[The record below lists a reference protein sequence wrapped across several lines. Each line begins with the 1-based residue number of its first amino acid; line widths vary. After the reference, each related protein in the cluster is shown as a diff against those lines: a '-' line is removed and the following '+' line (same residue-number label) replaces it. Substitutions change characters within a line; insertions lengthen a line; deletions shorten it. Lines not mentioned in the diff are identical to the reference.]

1 MNLTIRKR
9 LYILSIIPVLTIA
22 LGMMWFTYLQTST
35 YNQQQINHTHTTM
48 MAMKKAEL
56 KNYVQMAHSALK
68 PLLDRNASLQE
79 AIPVLKE
86 LEFGQSGY
94 IFAYDS
100 KGVRVVV
107 GKNNKGVG
115 ENFYN
120 LQDKKGNYLIQD
132 LLKNA
137 KTGDFT
143 TYYFP
148 KLGQTEALPKL
159 SYSMFIPKWDIM
171 IGTGFYT
178 DDIDAIITDME
189 NTANDELNNTLA
201 AIAMFCVSIAVVVAI
216 FAVLVNRS
224 IMRPIE
230 QFDSSIQSFAQGDAD
245 LTARMEESSVPEFKQ
260 LAHNFNIFV
269 ESLQGII
276 KSVSHVGQ
284 EVVSETNNMSQRA
297 SQVDELAS
305 GQREETEQVAT
316 AMTEMTATAH
326 EISGNANQAADS
338 AKNADDNAQQAK
350 HIVDSAANSVEALAN
365 EVSEASTVI
374 SRLESDVQNISSS
387 LEVIQDI
394 AEQTNLLALN
404 AAIEAAR
411 AGDQGRGF
419 AVVADEVRK
428 LASRT
433 QDSTGDIHKMIDQLK
448 AGSDAAVKAME
459 SSQARG
465 EATVEEARAASVALQ
480 DIQAAIANIMDMNTL
495 IATAT
500 EEQSQ
505 VGQEISQRIEVISQQ
520 SSQSAHLANQNRS
533 GSQNLNHKANEL
545 YGLVGRFTV

>member
-1 MNLTIRKR
+1 
-9 LYILSIIPVLTIA
+9 
-22 LGMMWFTYLQTST
+22 
-35 YNQQQINHTHTTM
+35 
-48 MAMKKAEL
+48 
-56 KNYVQMAHSALK
+56 
-68 PLLDRNASLQE
+68 
-79 AIPVLKE
+79 
-86 LEFGQSGY
+86 
-94 IFAYDS
+94 
-100 KGVRVVV
+100 
-107 GKNNKGVG
+107 
-115 ENFYN
+115 
-120 LQDKKGNYLIQD
+120 
-132 LLKNA
+132 
-137 KTGDFT
+137 
-143 TYYFP
+143 
-148 KLGQTEALPKL
+148 
-159 SYSMFIPKWDIM
+159 MFIPKWDIM

-178 DDIDAIITDME
+178 DDIDAIITEME

-545 YGLVGRFTV
+545 YDLVGRFTV

>member
-22 LGMMWFTYLQTST
+22 LGMMWFTYLQTNA
-35 YNQQQINHTHTTM
+35 YNQQQIDQTHTTM

-56 KNYVQMAHSALK
+56 KNYVQMARSAIE
-68 PLLDRNASLQE
+68 PLLKRNATLEE
-79 AIPVLKE
+79 ALPVLRE
-86 LEFGQSGY
+86 LEFGETGY
-94 IFAYDS
+94 IFGYNS

-107 GKNNKGVG
+107 GKNDKGIG

-137 KTGDFT
+137 KTGEFT

-159 SYSMFIPKWDIM
+159 SYSMFIPEWDLM

-178 DDIDAIITDME
+178 DDIDAVIAEME
-189 NTANDELNNTLA
+189 ASAHDALNTTLV
-201 AIAMFCVSIAVVVAI
+201 AIALFCVSIAAVVAT
-216 FAVLVNRS
+216 FAVFVNRS

-230 QFDSSIQSFAQGDAD
+230 QFDASIQSFAQGDAD
-245 LTARMEESSVPEFKQ
+245 LTARMLESNVPEFKQ

-276 KSVSHVGQ
+276 KSVTQVGE
-284 EVVSETNNMSQRA
+284 EVVAETNNMSQRA
-297 SQVDELAS
+297 SQVDELAG
-305 GQREETEQVAT
+305 GQREETEQVAA

-326 EISGNANQAADS
+326 EISNNANQAAES
-338 AKNADDNAQQAK
+338 ARHADENAQQAK
-350 HIVDSAANSVEALAN
+350 HIVDSAANSVEELAS

-374 SRLESDVQNISSS
+374 ARLESDVQNISSS

-433 QDSTGDIHKMIDQLK
+433 QDSTGDIHKMIEQLK
-448 AGSDAAVKAME
+448 SGSDAAVRAME

-505 VGQEISQRIEVISQQ
+505 VGQEISQRVEVISQQ
-520 SSQSAHLANQNRS
+520 SSQSASLANQNRS

-545 YGLVGRFTV
+545 YDLVGRFTV

>member
-9 LYILSIIPVLTIA
+9 LYILSIIPILTMAI
-22 LGMMWFTYLQTST
+22 GMMWFTYLQTT
-35 YNQQQINHTHTTM
+35 AYNEQEIEQTRSQM
-48 MAMKKAEL
+48 MEMKKAEL
-56 KNYVQMAHSALK
+56 KNYVQLARSAVE
-68 PLLDRNASLQE
+68 PLLAQNAPLDEALPILQQ
-79 AIPVLKE
+79 

-94 IFAYDS
+94 IFGYDS
-100 KGVRVVV
+100 KGVRVVT
-107 GKNNKGVG
+107 GQNTKGIG

-132 LLKNA
+132 LLNNS
-137 KTGDFT
+137 KTGEFT

-148 KLGQTEALPKL
+148 KLGQREALPKL
-159 SYSMFIPKWDIM
+159 SYSVFIPEWDLM
-171 IGTGFYT
+171 LGTGFYT
-178 DDIDAIITDME
+178 DDIDAIIASME
-189 NTANDELNNTLA
+189 DSAHQALNTTLTAIALFCVLIA
-201 AIAMFCVSIAVVVAI
+201 AIVAI
-216 FAVLVNRS
+216 FAVFVNRS
-224 IMRPIE
+224 IMKPIE
-230 QFDSSIQSFAQGDAD
+230 QFDASIHSFAQGDAD
-245 LTARMEESSVPEFKQ
+245 LTARMEESSVPEFTQ
-260 LAHNFNIFV
+260 LSRNFNTFV
-269 ESLQGII
+269 ESLQSII

-284 EVVSETNNMSQRA
+284 EVVSETNHMSQRA

-305 GQREETEQVAT
+305 GQREETEQVAA

-326 EISGNANQAADS
+326 EISSNANQAAQS
-338 AKNADDNAQQAK
+338 AKDADENSQQAK
-350 HIVDSAANSVEALAN
+350 HIVDSAANSVEALAL

-411 AGDQGRGF
+411 AGEQGRGF

-433 QDSTGDIHKMIDQLK
+433 QDSTGEIHQMIEQLK
-448 AGSDAAVKAME
+448 SGSDAAVKAMG

-465 EATVEEARAASVALQ
+465 EATVEEARAASAALQ
-480 DIQAAIANIMDMNTL
+480 EIQAAIANIMDMNTL

-520 SSQSAHLANQNRS
+520 SSQSAHLANQNRAGS
-533 GSQNLNHKANEL
+533 GNLNHKANEL
-545 YGLVGRFTV
+545 YDLVGRFTV

>member
-22 LGMMWFTYLQTST
+22 LGMMWFTYLQTNA
-35 YNQQQINHTHTTM
+35 YNQQQIDQTHTTM

-56 KNYVQMAHSALK
+56 KNYVQMARSAIE
-68 PLLDRNASLQE
+68 PLLKKNATLEE
-79 AIPVLKE
+79 ALPVLRE
-86 LEFGQSGY
+86 LEFGETGY
-94 IFAYDS
+94 IFGYNS

-107 GKNNKGVG
+107 GKNDKGIG

-137 KTGDFT
+137 KTGEFT

-159 SYSMFIPKWDIM
+159 SYSMFIPEWDLM

-178 DDIDAIITDME
+178 DDIDAVIAEME
-189 NTANDELNNTLA
+189 ASAHDALNTTLV
-201 AIAMFCVSIAVVVAI
+201 AIALFCVSIAAVVAI
-216 FAVLVNRS
+216 FAVFVNRS

-230 QFDSSIQSFAQGDAD
+230 QFDASIQSFAQGDAD
-245 LTARMEESSVPEFKQ
+245 LTARMLESNVPEFKQ

-276 KSVSHVGQ
+276 KSVTQVGE
-284 EVVSETNNMSQRA
+284 EVVAETNNMSQRA
-297 SQVDELAS
+297 SQVDELAG
-305 GQREETEQVAT
+305 GQREETEQVAA

-326 EISGNANQAADS
+326 EISNNANQAAES
-338 AKNADDNAQQAK
+338 ARHADENAQQAK
-350 HIVDSAANSVEALAN
+350 HIVDSAANSVEELAS

-374 SRLESDVQNISSS
+374 ARLESDVQNISSS

-433 QDSTGDIHKMIDQLK
+433 QDSTGDIHKMIEQLK
-448 AGSDAAVKAME
+448 SGSDAAVRAME

-505 VGQEISQRIEVISQQ
+505 VGQEISQRVEVISQQ
-520 SSQSAHLANQNRS
+520 SSQSASLANQNRS

-545 YGLVGRFTV
+545 YDLVGRFTV

>member
-79 AIPVLKE
+79 GIPMLKE

-178 DDIDAIITDME
+178 DDIDAIITEME

-545 YGLVGRFTV
+545 YDLVGRFTV

>member
-178 DDIDAIITDME
+178 DDIDAIITEME

>member
-9 LYILSIIPVLTIA
+9 LYILSIIPILTMAI
-22 LGMMWFTYLQTST
+22 GMMWFTYLQTT
-35 YNQQQINHTHTTM
+35 AYNKQEIEQTRSQM
-48 MAMKKAEL
+48 MEMKKAEL
-56 KNYVQMAHSALK
+56 KNYVQLARSAVE
-68 PLLDRNASLQE
+68 PLLAQNAPLDEALPILQQ
-79 AIPVLKE
+79 

-94 IFAYDS
+94 IFGYDS
-100 KGVRVVV
+100 KGVRVVT
-107 GKNNKGVG
+107 GQNTKGIG

-132 LLKNA
+132 LINNS
-137 KTGDFT
+137 KTGEFT

-148 KLGQTEALPKL
+148 KLGQSEALPKL
-159 SYSMFIPKWDIM
+159 SYSVFIPEWDLM
-171 IGTGFYT
+171 LGTGFYT
-178 DDIDAIITDME
+178 DDIDAVIADME
-189 NTANDELNNTLA
+189 ASAHEALNTTLY
-201 AIAMFCVSIAVVVAI
+201 AIALFCISIALAVAV
-216 FAVLVNRS
+216 FAVFVNRS
-224 IMRPIE
+224 IMKPIE
-230 QFDSSIQSFAQGDAD
+230 LFDASIHSFAQGDAD
-245 LTARMEESSVPEFKQ
+245 LTARMEESSVPEFTQ
-260 LAHNFNIFV
+260 LSRNFNTFV
-269 ESLQGII
+269 ESLQSII

-284 EVVSETNNMSQRA
+284 EVVSETNHMSQRA

-305 GQREETEQVAT
+305 GQREETEQVAA

-326 EISGNANQAADS
+326 EISSNANQAAQS
-338 AKNADDNAQQAK
+338 AKDADENSQQAK
-350 HIVDSAANSVEALAN
+350 HIVDSAANSVEALAL

-411 AGDQGRGF
+411 AGEQGRGF

-433 QDSTGDIHKMIDQLK
+433 QDSTGEIHQMIEQLK
-448 AGSDAAVKAME
+448 SGSDAAVKAMG

-465 EATVEEARAASVALQ
+465 EATVEEARAASAALQ
-480 DIQAAIANIMDMNTL
+480 EIQAAIANIMDMNTL

-520 SSQSAHLANQNRS
+520 SSQSASLANQNRAGS
-533 GSQNLNHKANEL
+533 GNLNHKANEL
-545 YGLVGRFTV
+545 YDLVGRFTV

>member
-22 LGMMWFTYLQTST
+22 LGMMWFTYLQTNA
-35 YNQQQINHTHTTM
+35 YNQQQIDQTHTTM

-56 KNYVQMAHSALK
+56 KNYVQMARSAIE
-68 PLLDRNASLQE
+68 PLLKRNATLEE
-79 AIPVLKE
+79 ALPVLRE
-86 LEFGQSGY
+86 LEFGETGY
-94 IFAYDS
+94 IFGYNS

-107 GKNNKGVG
+107 GKNDKGIG

-137 KTGDFT
+137 KTGEFT

-159 SYSMFIPKWDIM
+159 SYSMFIPEWDLM

-178 DDIDAIITDME
+178 DDIDAVIAEME
-189 NTANDELNNTLA
+189 ASAHDALNTTLV
-201 AIAMFCVSIAVVVAI
+201 AIALFCVSIAAVVAI
-216 FAVLVNRS
+216 FAVFVNRS

-230 QFDSSIQSFAQGDAD
+230 QFDASIHSFAQGDAD
-245 LTARMEESSVPEFKQ
+245 LTARMHESNVPEFKQ

-276 KSVSHVGQ
+276 KSVTQVGE
-284 EVVSETNNMSQRA
+284 EVVAETNNMSQRA
-297 SQVDELAS
+297 SQVDELAG
-305 GQREETEQVAT
+305 GQREETEQVAA

-326 EISGNANQAADS
+326 EISNNANQAAES
-338 AKNADDNAQQAK
+338 ARHADENAQQAK
-350 HIVDSAANSVEALAN
+350 HIVDSAANSVEELAS

-374 SRLESDVQNISSS
+374 ARVESDVQNISSS

-433 QDSTGDIHKMIDQLK
+433 QDSTGDIHKMIEQLK
-448 AGSDAAVKAME
+448 SGSDAAVRAME

-505 VGQEISQRIEVISQQ
+505 VGQEISQRVEVISQQ
-520 SSQSAHLANQNRS
+520 SSQSASLANQNRS

-545 YGLVGRFTV
+545 YDLVGRFTV

>member
-115 ENFYN
+115 ENFYD

-178 DDIDAIITDME
+178 DDIDAIITEME

-465 EATVEEARAASVALQ
+465 EATVEEARAASIALQ

-545 YGLVGRFTV
+545 YDLVGRFTV

>member
-178 DDIDAIITDME
+178 DDIDAIITEME

-326 EISGNANQAADS
+326 EISGNANQAAGS

>member
-1 MNLTIRKR
+1 M
-9 LYILSIIPVLTIA
+9 
-22 LGMMWFTYLQTST
+22 
-35 YNQQQINHTHTTM
+35 NHTHTTM

-178 DDIDAIITDME
+178 DDIDAIITEME

-545 YGLVGRFTV
+545 YDLVGRFTV

>member
-22 LGMMWFTYLQTST
+22 LGMMWFTYLQTNA
-35 YNQQQINHTHTTM
+35 YNQQQIDQTHTTM

-56 KNYVQMAHSALK
+56 KNYVQMARSAIE
-68 PLLDRNASLQE
+68 PLLKKNATLEE
-79 AIPVLKE
+79 ALPVLRE
-86 LEFGQSGY
+86 LEFGETGY
-94 IFAYDS
+94 IFGYNS

-107 GKNNKGVG
+107 GKNDKGIG

-137 KTGDFT
+137 KTGEFT

-159 SYSMFIPKWDIM
+159 SYSMFIPEWDLM

-178 DDIDAIITDME
+178 DDIDAVIAEME
-189 NTANDELNNTLA
+189 ASAHDALNTTLV
-201 AIAMFCVSIAVVVAI
+201 AIALFCVSIAAVVAI
-216 FAVLVNRS
+216 FAVFVNRS

-230 QFDSSIQSFAQGDAD
+230 QFDASIQSFAQGDAD
-245 LTARMEESSVPEFKQ
+245 LTARMYESNVPEFKQ

-276 KSVSHVGQ
+276 KSVTQVGE
-284 EVVSETNNMSQRA
+284 EVVAETNNMSQRA
-297 SQVDELAS
+297 SQVDELAG
-305 GQREETEQVAT
+305 GQREETEQVAA

-326 EISGNANQAADS
+326 EISNNANQAAES
-338 AKNADDNAQQAK
+338 ARHADENAQQAK
-350 HIVDSAANSVEALAN
+350 HIVDSAANSVEELAS

-374 SRLESDVQNISSS
+374 ARLESDVQNISSS

-433 QDSTGDIHKMIDQLK
+433 QDSTGDIHKMIEQLK
-448 AGSDAAVKAME
+448 SGSDAAVRAME

-505 VGQEISQRIEVISQQ
+505 VGQEISQRVEVISQQ
-520 SSQSAHLANQNRS
+520 SSQSASLANQNRS

-545 YGLVGRFTV
+545 YDLVGRFTV

>member
-178 DDIDAIITDME
+178 DDIDAIITEME

-245 LTARMEESSVPEFKQ
+245 LTARMEVSSVPEFKQ

-545 YGLVGRFTV
+545 YDLVGRFTV

>member
-178 DDIDAIITDME
+178 DDIDAIITEME

-533 GSQNLNHKANEL
+533 GSQNLNNKANEL